1 MPPSSTPSSSIT
13 LPAYDSA
20 SQTPPSYTTEPPT
33 RRTNI
38 KFPTMGQRCR
48 YWILTLLAISA
59 LLLGVSSVY
68 GGVVIIK
75 HSESESGKMLGGVLC
90 CIIGVIVGIGGIASF
105 LGIQC
110 CILPDVID
118 G

>member
-1 MPPSSTPSSSIT
+1 
-13 LPAYDSA
+13 
-20 SQTPPSYTTEPPT
+20 
-33 RRTNI
+33 
-38 KFPTMGQRCR
+38 MGQRCR
-48 YWILTLLAISA
+48 YWLFTLLEISA

-90 CIIGVIVGIGGIASF
+90 CIIGVIIGIGGIASF
-105 LGIQC
+105 LGTQC

-118 G
+118 